1 MPDNN
6 LGSALSGLTLR
17 GREIAGVWQS
27 AGAGL
32 LALAVLAGTFTPNAG
47 QAAAAIA
54 AGAAVRRVR
63 LRADLD
69 NSQGNPIW
77 LAPVGQATG
86 TGYPLWPGDELP
98 FALEVDNLNL
108 IGASCAI
115 ANQKLH
121 YLAEV

>member
-1 MPDNN
+1 VPDNN

-17 GREIAGVWQS
+17 GRDIAGVWQS

-32 LALAVLAGTFTPNAG
+32 LALSVLAGTFTPNAG

-54 AGAAVRRVR
+54 TGAVRRVR
-63 LRADLD
+63 LRADIA
-69 NSQGNPIW
+69 NSQDNPIW
-77 LAPVGQATG
+77 IAPIGQGTG
-86 TGYPLWPGDELP
+86 TGYPLWPGDVLP

-108 IGASCAI
+108 IGASCAL